1 MLKAIVRPPGVSFAQ
16 AVSSQ
21 QPRPTIDVALARQ
34 QHGEYCAALRTA
46 GLDLLELPPDERHPD
61 ACFVQDTA
69 VVFGD
74 LAVVARFGVE
84 SREGEQEAVRTAFQG
99 HKRLAEIRPPAT
111 LEGGDVLIIG
121 PRLFVGL
128 SERTNRAG
136 FTQLRDLLEL
146 EGGSVAALPV
156 PESLHLLS
164 DCTYLGRGVL
174 LAKESVASLPIFAG
188 LDVILIP
195 ADEGYAANALGLDTY
210 VILPAGYPHTAAQI
224 RAREF
229 TVLPVPLS
237 EFAKADGGATCLSLP
252 FRAFSL

>member
-1 MLKAIVRPPGVSFAQ
+1 MLKAIVRPPGASFAQ

-21 QPRPTIDVALARQ
+21 KPRPTIDVALARQ

-46 GLDLLELPPDERHPD
+46 GVDLLELPPDEMHPD
-61 ACFVQDTA
+61 ACFLQDTA

-74 LAVVARFGVE
+74 LAVIAHFGVE
-84 SREGEQEAVRTAFQG
+84 SREGEQEAVRTALKG
-99 HKRLAEIRPPAT
+99 RKRLAEIRPPAT
-111 LEGGDVLIIG
+111 LEGGDVLIVG

-128 SERTNRAG
+128 STRTNRAG
-136 FTQLRDLLEL
+136 FAQLRDLLEL
-146 EGGSVAALPV
+146 EGASVAALPV

-174 LAKESVASLPIFAG
+174 LATESVADLPAFAG
-188 LDVILIP
+188 LDVILVP
-195 ADEGYAANALGLDTY
+195 PEEGYAANALGLDRH
-210 VILPAGYPHTAAQI
+210 VILPAGYPRTAAQI
-224 RAREF
+224 HTRGF

-252 FRAFSL
+252 F